1 MGYRAPEIQAGAVH
15 RRRPEGHGHLPR
27 GAGEWPVMLEASA
40 MAEMREAWPRPR
52 PRKQAKQLEN
62 PSEFEVS

>member
-1 MGYRAPEIQAGAVH
+1 
-15 RRRPEGHGHLPR
+15 
-27 GAGEWPVMLEASA
+27 MLEASA